1 MFPLLIGKDLLEDHW
16 FLPSRTEATAAPL
29 DRAWLPSR
37 ETPWYISLNCGY
49 FITQGE
55 NSRKMQ
61 LVTNLPLVD
70 DSCQAD
76 ICNFASSDVTG

>member
-1 MFPLLIGKDLLEDHW
+1 MFPLLIGKDLLEDHQ

-37 ETPWYISLNCGY
+37 ETSRYLSLNGGY
-49 FITQGE
+49 FITQGG
-55 NSRKMQ
+55 NSRKTQ
-61 LVTNLPLVD
+61 LVTNLLSVD

-76 ICNFASSDVTG
+76 ICNFASSDVSG